1 MKPHPHFD
9 DYLIT
14 EEGEVISTK
23 YKKPK
28 KITPHANNRNYL
40 LVQLRKEN
48 KTYNKLVHRLVAETF
63 LPNENNYKEV
73 NHIDRN
79 TLNNNINNLEWVTPQ
94 KNTALALAKTYQV
107 KNIRTG
113 EIITI
118 TNLRQWCIKNNLSD
132 VGLYASKN
140 PKSKATHHKGWVLLK
155 TI

>member
-1 MKPHPHFD
+1 
-9 DYLIT
+9 
-14 EEGEVISTK
+14 
-23 YKKPK
+23 
-28 KITPHANNRNYL
+28 
-40 LVQLRKEN
+40 
-48 KTYNKLVHRLVAETF
+48 
-63 LPNENNYKEV
+63 
-73 NHIDRN
+73 
-79 TLNNNINNLEWVTPQ
+79 LNNNINNLEWVTPQ